1 MSQCH
6 MQGINV
12 TSASLTGLAVH
23 THSRWLETD
32 SGVADT
38 HRRHAHPHRCRLS
51 SHHIHHISR
60 LLSHTADSCTQTARS
75 CSAAAL
81 LHLSR
86 LHRKSQITG
95 EGMLLGIKD
104 TTSHK
109 MPRLALRHKQDLII
123 QRECWEKVSVLMHI
137 FNVSGLKMAY
147 LCRWHCS
154 CPGAGCQRKHTL
166 GPLG

>member
-1 MSQCH
+1 

-12 TSASLTGLAVH
+12 ISTSLTGWAAH

-32 SGVADT
+32 SGVTDT
-38 HRRHAHPHRCRLS
+38 HRRHADLHRCRLS
-51 SHHIHHISR
+51 SHHLRHISR
-60 LLSHTADSCTQTARS
+60 LLSHTADSCIQTARS

-81 LHLSR
+81 HHLSC

-104 TTSHK
+104 NSSRN
-109 MPRLALRHKQDLII
+109 MPILALRQKQDLII
-123 QRECWEKVSVLMHI
+123 QRENHFVLMHI
-137 FNVSGLKMAY
+137 LSARGLKMAY
-147 LCRWHCS
+147 LSRWHCS

>member
-1 MSQCH
+1 

-12 TSASLTGLAVH
+12 TSVSLTGLSVH
-23 THSRWLETD
+23 THSRWLETA

-38 HRRHAHPHRCRLS
+38 HRRHAHPHRCRLG
-51 SHHIHHISR
+51 SHHLRHISR

-81 LHLSR
+81 HHLSR

-104 TTSHK
+104 TASHN
-109 MPRLALRHKQDLII
+109 MSILALRQKRDLILSFKDSL
-123 QRECWEKVSVLMHI
+123 CS
-137 FNVSGLKMAY
+137 NAY
-147 LCRWHCS
+147 FHCE
-154 CPGAGCQRKHTL
+154 
-166 GPLG
+166 